1 LFITPKGAREEA
13 QATGVDRTGPS
24 LSFEPTAARH
34 QQAANQH
41 EAIPFNDEHHIIRHA
56 RSHHQTCYVT
66 SSDMRHQREA
76 NQHEAIPFN
85 DEHHKRNGQPSSTG
99 RAGKAPPRQ
108 STIN

>member
-1 LFITPKGAREEA
+1 MFITPKGAREEA

-41 EAIPFNDEHHIIRHA
+41 EAIPFNDEHH
-56 RSHHQTCYVT
+56 
-66 SSDMRHQREA
+66 
-76 NQHEAIPFN
+76 
-85 DEHHKRNGQPSSTG
+85 KRNGQPSSTG